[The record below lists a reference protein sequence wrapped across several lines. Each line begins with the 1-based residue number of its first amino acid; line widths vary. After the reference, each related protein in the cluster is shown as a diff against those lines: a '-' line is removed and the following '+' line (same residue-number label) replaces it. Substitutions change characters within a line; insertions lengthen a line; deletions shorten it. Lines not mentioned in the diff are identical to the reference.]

1 MTRSSEFFHTSQ
13 SFQSFL
19 FVFQTLFFLG
29 HRLLVDG
36 RRRNDARLLGRRR
49 RVFRRRRRLVGARL
63 RLGVDLGENFG
74 SGAVVV
80 VTLEQQLSGLLV
92 QRRLRIGDDQET
104 LDGEQNV
111 LQTLKKSQH
120 MLEAFGI

>member
-1 MTRSSEFFHTSQ
+1 M
-13 SFQSFL
+13 
-19 FVFQTLFFLG
+19 
-29 HRLLVDG
+29 
-36 RRRNDARLLGRRR
+36 
-49 RVFRRRRRLVGARL
+49 
-63 RLGVDLGENFG
+63 DLGENFG

-120 MLEAFGI
+120 MLEAFGIYTDGISLILSLRYEKYFLELSIRSNYCGYFTLHVHAQLQNSQLEIT